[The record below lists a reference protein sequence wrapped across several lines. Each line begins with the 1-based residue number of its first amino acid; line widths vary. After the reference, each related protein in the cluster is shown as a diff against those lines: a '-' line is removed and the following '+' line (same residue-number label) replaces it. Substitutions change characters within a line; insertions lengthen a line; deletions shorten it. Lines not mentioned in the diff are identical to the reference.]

1 MTKTKKTRIIGIFLI
16 VILIVLGSTGA
27 YLVKVNKEK
36 SLNIQIEEVNK
47 SFSSLKISNINSD
60 EEEFYNKLKDSFN
73 NSIGD
78 KNLSEANNVLNKIND
93 LKSSVEKR
101 VKEEEKNVEEE
112 KIRKENERELAL
124 KDVAEKEEDE
134 VKENTINK

>member
-47 SFSSLKISNINSD
+47 SFSSLEISNINSD

-78 KNLSEANNVLNKIND
+78 KNLSEANNFLNKIND

-112 KIRKENERELAL
+112 KNKKRK
-124 KDVAEKEEDE
+124 
-134 VKENTINK
+134 